1 MFTDQQKIGAM
12 LSAIGLFFGFL
23 GVLLFLDRGLLALG
37 NILLVSG
44 IFLIL
49 GFNKTLNFFGQRKKI
64 RGTILFFL
72 GIIVLLA
79 TRWTF
84 VGMLVELFGFVNL
97 FGDAFPIIISIL
109 RKLPII
115 GNILNHP
122 IVNKV
127 LQKADSGNE
136 LPF

>member
-12 LSAIGLFFGFL
+12 LSAMGLFFGFL
-23 GVLLFLDRGLLALG
+23 GVLLFLDRNLLALG
-37 NILLVSG
+37 NLLLVSG
-44 IFLIL
+44 IVLIL
-49 GFNKTLNFFGQRKKI
+49 GLQKTTKFFAQKKKI
-64 RGTILFFL
+64 KGTILFFF
-72 GIIVLLA
+72 GIIVLLV

-84 VGMLVELFGFVNL
+84 VGMVIEIFGFVNL
-97 FGDAFPIIISIL
+97 FGDAFPIVISIL

-122 IVNKV
+122 IVNRL